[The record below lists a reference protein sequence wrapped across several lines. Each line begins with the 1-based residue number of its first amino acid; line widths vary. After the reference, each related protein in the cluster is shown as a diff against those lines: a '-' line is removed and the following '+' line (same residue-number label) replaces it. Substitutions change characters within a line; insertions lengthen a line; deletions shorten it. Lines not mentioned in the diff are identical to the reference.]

1 MDIEGQIFKWDEDCD
16 RPFEELKRLLSTT
29 NVLKYLEFNKKI
41 EVYEDAGD
49 FAIGGILMQDDRLV
63 AYESR

>member
-1 MDIEGQIFKWDEDCD
+1 MA
-16 RPFEELKRLLSTT
+16 
-29 NVLKYLEFNKKI
+29 NVLKYLEFNKKF
-41 EVYEDAGD
+41 EMYADAGD